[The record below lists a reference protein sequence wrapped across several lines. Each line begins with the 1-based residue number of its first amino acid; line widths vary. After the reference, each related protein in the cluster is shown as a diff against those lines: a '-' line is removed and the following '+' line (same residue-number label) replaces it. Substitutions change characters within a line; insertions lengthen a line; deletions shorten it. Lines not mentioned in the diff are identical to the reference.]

1 MNNLANTKLNLSQT
15 NYINLYQQILLDYK
29 NSNLKLSFNNQ
40 ENSSINYQNNQMN
53 YLLNQD

>member
-1 MNNLANTKLNLSQT
+1 MANTKLNLSQT

-40 ENSSINYQNNQMN
+40 ENSSINYENNQMD

>member
-1 MNNLANTKLNLSQT
+1 MNNFANTKLNLSQT

-40 ENSSINYQNNQMN
+40 ENSSINYQNNQMD

>member
-40 ENSSINYQNNQMN
+40 ENSSINYENNQMN